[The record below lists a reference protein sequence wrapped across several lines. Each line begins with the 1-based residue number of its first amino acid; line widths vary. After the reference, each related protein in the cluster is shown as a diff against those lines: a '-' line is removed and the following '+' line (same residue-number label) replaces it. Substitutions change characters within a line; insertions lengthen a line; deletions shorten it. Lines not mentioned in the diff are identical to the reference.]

1 VNEFFIAGG
10 LMAGIG
16 VILAAILAFADKKF
30 YVYED
35 PRIDE
40 VESLLP
46 KANCGACGQTGC
58 RSFAEAAVTGH
69 IAPGKCT
76 VNSPENIVLI
86 AELLKVEAGGDEK
99 RVARLACAGGRNV
112 ARQRADYD
120 GLGSCRAAALVSG
133 GGKGCTWGCLGLAD
147 CERACSFKA
156 IDLNSHGLPVV
167 TESLCTAC
175 GDCVTACP
183 KGLFSLHPV
192 SHRLWVA
199 CRNLLSGEAAEAE
212 CEVACTACGR
222 CEADAP
228 HGLIKIVNNLAVV
241 DYAKN
246 RLATAAPTQRCPTG
260 AILWMDEKKG
270 PVKGLDAKKITRKT
284 PLPVQE
290 ASLPVVA
297 SAAQSV
303 GHGASTHN
311 TRTRNSW

>member
-1 VNEFFIAGG
+1 VTEFLIAGG

-40 VESLLP
+40 VEALLP
-46 KANCGACGQTGC
+46 KANCGACGCTGC
-58 RSFAEAAVTGH
+58 RSFAEKAVEGH

-86 AELLKVEAGGDEK
+86 ADLLKVEAGGDEK
-99 RVARLACAGGRNV
+99 RVARLACAGGHNV
-112 ARQRADYD
+112 ARQRANYD
-120 GLGSCRAAALVSG
+120 GLESCRAAALVSG
-133 GGKGCTWGCLGLAD
+133 GGKGCSWGCLGLAD
-147 CERACSFKA
+147 CARSCSFKA
-156 IDLNSHGLPVV
+156 IDMNSFGLPVV
-167 TESLCTAC
+167 TEALCTAC
-175 GDCVTACP
+175 GDCVAACP

-199 CRNLLSGEAAEAE
+199 CRNLLNGEAAEAE

-222 CEADAP
+222 CEADSPA
-228 HGLIKIVNNLAVV
+228 GLIKIVDNLAVV

-246 RLATAAPTQRCPTG
+246 KLATAAPIQRCPTG
-260 AILWMDEKKG
+260 AIFWIDEKKG
-270 PVKGLDAKKITRKT
+270 PVKGLDAKKITRRT

-290 ASLPVVA
+290 ASLPVLA
-297 SAAQSV
+297 SNGHGS
-303 GHGASTHN
+303 GHGAGA
-311 TRTRNSW
+311 RKQLV